1 MEIKIICRRG
11 FRLQTT
17 QIFAIPRCHFAEDGY
32 EMSIVLKGMCWL
44 LFCPLDLEF
53 CHVLIAV
60 AVLVCLGPYYSNKPD
75 ETYPDANPKEA
86 KTNINRPVLSNGK
99 TYYSKDE
106 QRSPK
111 HHLCDSQPT
120 QSSFS
125 VNHDCD
131 QIGDKSNIQS
141 DAEKFKA
148 SKSLSGQPEGI
159 WL

>member
-44 LFCPLDLEF
+44 LFCPLDLVF

-86 KTNINRPVLSNGK
+86 TTNIQRPVSSNGK
-99 TYYSKDE
+99 TYESKDE
-106 QRSPK
+106 
-111 HHLCDSQPT
+111 
-120 QSSFS
+120 
-125 VNHDCD
+125 
-131 QIGDKSNIQS
+131 
-141 DAEKFKA
+141 
-148 SKSLSGQPEGI
+148 
-159 WL
+159 